1 MRDSTSRTGTDP
13 TGTMFPDRH
22 PLRRTLCAMDV
33 VQLLVFAVIGV
44 LAGSVGGLLGIGG
57 STIFI
62 PAATLFFGEDQQ
74 AYQAAAM
81 ILNAFVAITATI
93 KHSRNGLLRK
103 RLVIPMGI
111 AASLLV
117 LLGVALSNH
126 LESATLAQLF
136 GVLLL
141 VIAANEVRLLVR
153 GRPSEDPASEKVDG
167 GGINRSPVLLPIG
180 AAMGFMGGLLGIGGG
195 TIGVP
200 LLKVAGRLPL
210 RLSIAN
216 AAAVTVP
223 LAIIGA
229 VYKNLT
235 LPTLPGY
242 VDGTATHVMMIA
254 AALIPGAIIGSWLGA
269 ELVHRL
275 PLLAIRIAFLCLLLF
290 AGTRMLGLH

>member
-1 MRDSTSRTGTDP
+1 
-13 TGTMFPDRH
+13 
-22 PLRRTLCAMDV
+22 MDV
-33 VQLLVFAVIGV
+33 VELLVFAVIGV
-44 LAGSVGGLLGIGG
+44 VAGSVGGLLGIGG

-62 PAATLFFGEDQQ
+62 PAATLLFGEDQQ

-93 KHSRNGLLRK
+93 KHARNGLLRK
-103 RLVIPMGI
+103 RLLIPMGV
-111 AASLLV
+111 AASILV
-117 LLGVALSNH
+117 LVGVALSNH
-126 LESATLAQLF
+126 LDGATLARLF

-141 VIAANEVRLLVR
+141 AIAVNEVRQLVR
-153 GRPSEDPASEKVDG
+153 RKRSGATIPDEDQEIRPA
-167 GGINRSPVLLPIG
+167 NSPILVSIG

-195 TIGVP
+195 TVGVP

-229 VYKNLT
+229 FYKNLT

-242 VDGTATHVMMIA
+242 ADGTASHALLIA
-254 AALIPGAIIGSWLGA
+254 AALIPGAIVGSWLGA

-275 PLLAIRIAFLCLLLF
+275 PLLAIRIAFLALLLF